1 MLRLKNGQIYKHQGE
16 NFAILCELY
25 TAGACTEDKP
35 WQKIIGKYD
44 NLTRDVVKL
53 FLSVVSFHN
62 NLLGIP
68 SSLEG
73 CVGIFLMKRESLS
86 HLFAS

>member
-1 MLRLKNGQIYKHQGE
+1 M
-16 NFAILCELY
+16 A
-25 TAGACTEDKP
+25 
-35 WQKIIGKYD
+35 KIIGKYD

-62 NLLGIP
+62 NLLGNP